1 MGDDFGHADESREES
16 GRRGNT
22 WVDIAPVC
30 AIQRAA
36 GGGGYRYQ
44 ELQGLHGPVRN
55 PGWIGRGA
63 RRSRRSASEPA

>member
-36 GGGGYRYQ
+36 GGGGT
-44 ELQGLHGPVRN
+44 GT
-55 PGWIGRGA
+55 
-63 RRSRRSASEPA
+63 RSCKVCMVQSETLDG

>member
-36 GGGGYRYQ
+36 GGGKGTR
-44 ELQGLHGPVRN
+44 
-55 PGWIGRGA
+55 PGAARFAWSSQKPWMDRTGA
-63 RRSRRSASEPA
+63 RRSRKSASEPA